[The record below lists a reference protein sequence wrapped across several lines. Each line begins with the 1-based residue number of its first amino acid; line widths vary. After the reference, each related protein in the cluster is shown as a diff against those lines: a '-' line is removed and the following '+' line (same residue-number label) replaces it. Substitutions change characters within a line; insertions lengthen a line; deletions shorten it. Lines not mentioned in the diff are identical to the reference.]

1 MDIHSIKFQRKL
13 AQTLLLFITPAMLSL
28 YSCEEKRT
36 EAPVPTPS
44 ITSLSPSSGIAGT
57 LLIITGANF
66 SETILSNTAM
76 VNGKPTPVTA
86 ASFTSLTVSVP
97 IGAGTGPVTV
107 KVGDQTSNELTF
119 TYVISEVASTLAG
132 KNKAGYLDG
141 NDTTARFKAPLGVAV
156 DAAGNLYI
164 ADSGNQRIR
173 KISPAGTVTTFA
185 GSGKASWKDG
195 SATEA
200 EFYNPSGVAV
210 DATGNVY
217 VADYDN
223 HRIRKITPAGVVS
236 TLAGGGN
243 GAGYKDSTGTE
254 ARFAFPTGVAVDKL
268 GNVFVADRDNQV
280 IRKITAT
287 GEVTT
292 LAGKVSNTGGYAD
305 GAGTDALFNAPV
317 GLAVD
322 ANNNVY
328 VAEFGGHRIRKI
340 TQAGVVS
347 TIAGNGTPGFVQ
359 GSGTTA
365 QFNKPAGVAID
376 KDGALF
382 IADVG
387 NNCIRKV
394 SIANEVSL
402 FAGSGIA
409 GANTGPVAKAEFNYP
424 ISVAIDASGFVYV
437 AEANNHRI
445 SKVEKK

>member
-1 MDIHSIKFQRKL
+1 MF
-13 AQTLLLFITPAMLSL
+13 
-28 YSCEEKRT
+28 
-36 EAPVPTPS
+36 
-44 ITSLSPSSGIAGT
+44 
-57 LLIITGANF
+57 
-66 SETILSNTAM
+66 
-76 VNGKPTPVTA
+76 NGKQTPVTA
-86 ASFTSLTVSVP
+86 ASFTQLTVSVP
-97 IGAGTGPVTV
+97 IAAGTGPVTIQ
-107 KVGDQTSNELTF
+107 VGDQTSNEVTF
-119 TYVISEVASTLAG
+119 TYVISDVAGTLAG
-132 KNKAGYLDG
+132 NNKAGYADG
-141 NDTTARFKAPLGVAV
+141 TDTTARFKIPLGVAI

-173 KISPAGTVTTFA
+173 KINPAGTVTTFA
-185 GSGKASWKDG
+185 GSGKASWKEG
-195 SATEA
+195 KATEA

-210 DATGNVY
+210 DASGNVY

-243 GAGYKDSTGTE
+243 GASYMDGIGSE
-254 ARFAFPTGVAVDKL
+254 ARFAFPTGVAVDKQ
-268 GNVFVADRDNQV
+268 GNVYVADRENQV
-280 IRKITAT
+280 IRKITAD
-287 GEVTT
+287 GIVTT
-292 LAGKVSNTGGYAD
+292 LAGKASNMGGYAD
-305 GAGTDALFNAPV
+305 GTGSEAQFNAPV

-340 TQAGVVS
+340 TPTGVVS

-359 GSGTTA
+359 GTGTVA
-365 QFNKPAGVAID
+365 QFNKPAGVAVD
-376 KDGALF
+376 KDGTLL

-394 SIANEVSL
+394 SPTREVTL

-409 GANTGPVAKAEFNYP
+409 GTNAGPVATAEFNYP
-424 ISVAIDASGFVYV
+424 ISLAIDANGLVYV